1 MSYSVMSSLRQ
12 LADNRGC
19 TIIFN
24 IDQPRLYIYTMFDKL
39 HLLSCFGQ
47 TVYHGKAQHALRYFA
62 NLGLICESHNNPADF
77 FLDII
82 MENSDS
88 GEVLQNSGRDNLA
101 MKFDNDRRGDIVTS
115 FKSDQ
120 IVVSYPNSD
129 HDEEEVIDKKNLPKM
144 FQDSAEA
151 LQMLSECDQILS
163 LSQNYKLEQISPK
176 NFRDLFCFGPSIL
189 VMLKRLSPPPPPPM
203 LTCYFLLVTLFFY
216 EFASNL
222 IIKCRYYKIML
233 TFY

>member
-1 MSYSVMSSLRQ
+1 MSYSVISSLRQ

-19 TIIFN
+19 TIIFS

-62 NLGLICESHNNPADF
+62 NLGLNCESHNNPADF

-88 GEVLQNSGRDNLA
+88 DEVLQNSGRDNLA
-101 MKFDNDRRGDIVTS
+101 MKFDNERRGDIVTS

-120 IVVSYPNSD
+120 IVVSYPDSD
-129 HDEEEVIDKKNLPKM
+129 HDEEVIDKKNLPKM

-176 NFRDLFCFGPSIL
+176 SFRDLFCFEPSSL
-189 VMLKRLSPPPPPPM
+189 VILKRLSPPPQCLPA
-203 LTCYFLLVTLFFY
+203 TFCYWYPFFY
-216 EFASNL
+216 EFASNP
-222 IIKCRYYKIML
+222 II
-233 TFY
+233 